1 MPNYTFHPGESV
13 RYRAGR
19 GLAYSA
25 TVLSGPRRTSS
36 DGLYDDLYDIQD
48 STGTVFRN
56 VPRVSLVRVRG
67 SERARPHIRR
77 IPSPALFAYEEH
89 PTGEARTDFDL
100 AIDEALAKNRKAVG
114 KGIIAGPLEGDRV

>member
-1 MPNYTFHPGESV
+1 MPNYTFRPGESV
-13 RYRAGR
+13 RYQG
-19 GLAYSA
+19 GWGAYSA
-25 TVLSGPRRTSS
+25 TVLSGPRRTSY

-48 STGTVFRN
+48 STGKVFRN

-77 IPSPALFAYEEH
+77 IPPPALFAYEEH

>member
-1 MPNYTFHPGESV
+1 MPDYTFHPGESI
-13 RYRAGR
+13 RYRAGS
-19 GLAYSA
+19 GLTYSA
-25 TVLSGPRRTSS
+25 TVLSGPRRTS
-36 DGLYDDLYDIQD
+36 YDDLYDIQD